1 MRVSE
6 SLGRRIVGANTL
18 VLVVGGA
25 MVSTVTY
32 SGSAVAL
39 AADSSSFQQ
48 QLPLFLLPSQL
59 LLSVDRQ
66 R

>member
-6 SLGRRIVGANTL
+6 SLGRRIVGTNTL

-32 SGSAVAL
+32 LGSAVAL
-39 AADSSSFQQ
+39 AADST
-48 QLPLFLLPSQL
+48 
-59 LLSVDRQ
+59 
-66 R
+66 